1 MKSKFLLGFLFLH
14 FFYACGTNENDNSTE
29 SDVDAAR
36 SFIQSALHG
45 DYKKA
50 KSLVV
55 QDSTNLQYIEAF
67 SNNYENRMSLDDKKG
82 YKTASINI
90 HGIRQI
96 NDSTT
101 IVSYSNSYKKA
112 SDSLK
117 VVRQQDNWLVDLKY
131 SFNRA
136 DSTSP

>member
-1 MKSKFLLGFLFLH
+1 MKSKLLIGFLFLH
-14 FFYACGTNENDNSTE
+14 FFYACGTAEKDNLIET
-29 SDVDAAR
+29 DVDAAR
-36 SFIQSALHG
+36 TFIQSALKG
-45 DYKKA
+45 DYKTA

-55 QDSTNLQYIEAF
+55 QDSTNLQYIQAF
-67 SNNYENRMSLDDKKG
+67 SSNYENRMSLEDKKG

-90 HGIRQI
+90 HGIRQVD
-96 NDSTT
+96 DSTT

-117 VVRQQDNWLVDLKY
+117 VVRQQGNWLVDLKY
-131 SFNRA
+131 SFNKA